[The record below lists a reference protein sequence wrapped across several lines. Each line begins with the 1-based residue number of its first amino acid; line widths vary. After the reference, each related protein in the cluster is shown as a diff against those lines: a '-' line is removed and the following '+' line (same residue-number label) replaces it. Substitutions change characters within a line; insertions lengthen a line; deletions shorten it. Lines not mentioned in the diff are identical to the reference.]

1 MAFNSYYLN
10 ILLRILLMSATN
22 FGFFYFLLKGDR
34 FFTILLLGILFIIQ
48 VIWLFLYVN
57 SVNRTLARFLLT
69 IGEEETMVKPLQ
81 QRVEKTFRGLQHSFE
96 RLNREMGR
104 MRLEKEYASVL
115 IQNTVDQLGSGI
127 IAWNE
132 NCQVELVNQAGL
144 KLLEMKQLY
153 DMQQL
158 EEGYPGFRARLEGL
172 AEGKRTILSLIQSGK
187 KVPFVFRATEFLL
200 GDKTV
205 KLASFQ
211 SIDRELEENEM
222 VSWEK
227 LIRVLSHE
235 VSNSVTPITTLGAN
249 IKKRMGSVLTG
260 GKKKY
265 ELEAGVAQDIQ
276 RSADLIEQRGLR
288 LIDFVAQ
295 YKTMMRIPEPQLKTV
310 GLKAFL
316 SDICSLCSHFE
327 SVSEYNISCNVS
339 PAALTAELD
348 RKMMDHVLINLA
360 RNAVESLP
368 SDRTGSEDKNGRIE
382 VLASLGADDSV
393 SIQVNDNGRGIPAEI
408 LDQVFIPF
416 FTTKEKGSGIGLSLS
431 RRIINLHGG
440 SIQVSSKPG
449 NSVQP
454 GVGTNITIILP
465 GKES

>member
-10 ILLRILLMSATN
+10 ILLRILLISANN

-34 FFTILLLGILFIIQ
+34 FFTILFLGILFIIQ
-48 VIWLFLYVN
+48 VIWLFFYVN
-57 SVNRTLARFLLT
+57 SVNRTLVRFLLT
-69 IGEEETMVKPLQ
+69 IGEEETMVMPLQ
-81 QRVEKTFRGLQHSFE
+81 QKVEKTFRGLQHSFE
-96 RLNREMGR
+96 RLNREVGR
-104 MRLEKEYASVL
+104 MRLEKEYDSVL

-132 NCQVELVNQAGL
+132 NGEVELVNQAGL
-144 KLLEMKQLY
+144 KLLELKQLD

-158 EEGYPGFRARLEGL
+158 EERYPGIWARLEGL
-172 AEGKRTILSLIQSGK
+172 AEGRRTIISLMRSGH
-187 KVPFVFRATEFLL
+187 KVPFVCWATRFLL
-200 GDKTV
+200 GNKTV

-260 GKKKY
+260 GKKEY
-265 ELEAGVAQDIQ
+265 ELEAGIAQDIQ

-295 YKTMMRIPEPQLKTV
+295 YKTMMKIPEPQLKLV
-310 GLKAFL
+310 GLKEFL

-327 SVSEYNISCNVS
+327 SVPDYNISCNVS
-339 PAALTAELD
+339 PPALTAEMD
-348 RKMMDHVLINLA
+348 RKMMEQVLINLV
-360 RNAVESLP
+360 RNAVEAFP
-368 SDRTGSEDKNGRIE
+368 TGREGKIE
-382 VLASLGADDSV
+382 VLASLGPDDSV
-393 SIQVNDNGRGIPAEI
+393 LIEVKDNGRGIPAEI

-440 SIQVSSKPG
+440 SIQMASESGK
-449 NSVQP
+449 
-454 GVGTNITIILP
+454 GTSINIKLP
-465 GKES
+465 PECEKTM

>member
-34 FFTILLLGILFIIQ
+34 FFTVLFLGILFIIQ
-48 VIWLFLYVN
+48 LIWLFMYVN

-69 IGEEETMVKPLQ
+69 IGEEDTMVMPLQ
-81 QRVEKTFRGLQHSFE
+81 QQVEKTFRGLQHSFE
-96 RLNREMGR
+96 RLNREVGR

-132 NCQVELVNQAGL
+132 NGEVELVNRAGL
-144 KLLEMKQLY
+144 ELLELKQLD

-158 EEGYPGFRARLEGL
+158 EEGYPGFRAGLEGL
-172 AEGKRTILSLIQSGK
+172 AEGSRTVINLMRSGT
-187 KVPFVFRATEFLL
+187 KVPFVCWATGFLL

-249 IKKRMGSVLTG
+249 TKKRLGSVLTG
-260 GKKKY
+260 GKN
-265 ELEAGVAQDIQ
+265 
-276 RSADLIEQRGLR
+276 
-288 LIDFVAQ
+288 
-295 YKTMMRIPEPQLKTV
+295 T
-310 GLKAFL
+310 
-316 SDICSLCSHFE
+316 
-327 SVSEYNISCNVS
+327 
-339 PAALTAELD
+339 
-348 RKMMDHVLINLA
+348 
-360 RNAVESLP
+360 
-368 SDRTGSEDKNGRIE
+368 
-382 VLASLGADDSV
+382 
-393 SIQVNDNGRGIPAEI
+393 
-408 LDQVFIPF
+408 
-416 FTTKEKGSGIGLSLS
+416 
-431 RRIINLHGG
+431 
-440 SIQVSSKPG
+440 SSKLAWHRISSG
-449 NSVQP
+449 VQ
-454 GVGTNITIILP
+454 T
-465 GKES
+465 

>member
-10 ILLRILLMSATN
+10 ILLRILLISATN

-34 FFTILLLGILFIIQ
+34 FFTIMFLGILFIFQ

-57 SVNRTLARFLLT
+57 TVNRTLARFLLT
-69 IGEEETMVKPLQ
+69 IGEEDTMIIPLQ
-81 QRVEKTFRGLQHSFE
+81 QHVEKTFRGLQHSFE
-96 RLNREMGR
+96 RLNREVGR

-127 IAWNE
+127 LAWNDKGE
-132 NCQVELVNQAGL
+132 VELVNEAGL
-144 KLLEMKQLY
+144 KLLELSQLD

-158 EEGYPGFRARLEGL
+158 EEGYPGTRARMEGL
-172 AEGKRTILSLIQSGK
+172 DEGRRTIITLMRSGV
-187 KVPFVFRATEFLL
+187 KVPFIFWATGFLL
-200 GDKTV
+200 GDKRV
-205 KLASFQ
+205 KLTSFQ

-249 IKKRMGSVLTG
+249 IKKRMGSVISG
-260 GKKKY
+260 RKKNY
-265 ELEAGVAQDIQ
+265 ELEAGMAQDIQ

-295 YKTMMRIPEPQLKTV
+295 YKTMMKIPEPQLKPV
-310 GLKAFL
+310 GLKEFL
-316 SDICSLCSHFE
+316 SDVCSLCSHFE
-327 SVSEYNISCNVS
+327 SPSTYKISCDVTPS
-339 PAALTAELD
+339 GLTTEMD
-348 RKMMDHVLINLA
+348 RKMMEQVLINLV
-360 RNAVESLP
+360 RNAVEAFGE
-368 SDRTGSEDKNGRIE
+368 DREGRIE
-382 VLASLGADDSV
+382 VFASRGSDDAV
-393 SIQVNDNGRGIPAEI
+393 SIQLIDNGDGIPAEI

-431 RRIINLHGG
+431 RRIVNLHGG
-440 SIQVSSKPG
+440 SIQLTSKSG
-449 NSVQP
+449 D
-454 GVGTNITIILP
+454 GTTLTIRLP
-465 GKES
+465 GMVV

>member
-10 ILLRILLMSATN
+10 ILVRILLISCTN
-22 FGFFYFLLKGDR
+22 FGFFYLLLKGDR

-48 VIWLFLYVN
+48 MIWLLIYVN
-57 SVNRTLARFLLT
+57 SVNRTLSRFLLT

-81 QRVEKTFRGLQHSFE
+81 KKVEKTFRGLQHSFE
-96 RLNREMGR
+96 KLNREMGR

-115 IQNTVDQLGSGI
+115 IQHTVDQLGSGI

-132 NCQVELVNQAGL
+132 KGKVELVNRAGL
-144 KLLEMKQLY
+144 NLLELSQLD

-158 EEGYPGFRARLEGL
+158 EEGYPGTRDWLEGQ

-187 KVPFVFRATEFLL
+187 KVPFVFRVTGFLL
-200 GDKTV
+200 GDKSV

-211 SIDRELEENEM
+211 SIDRELEEHEM

-249 IKKRMGSVLTG
+249 IKKRMGSVLSG
-260 GKKKY
+260 NRKSY
-265 ELEAGVAQDIQ
+265 ELEAGMAQDIQ

-295 YKTMMRIPEPQLKTV
+295 YKTMMSIPEPQFKPV
-310 GLKAFL
+310 GLKVFL
-316 SDICSLCSHFE
+316 SDICSLCSNFE
-327 SVSEYNISCNVS
+327 SPSDYQITCDVRPSSLTSEI
-339 PAALTAELD
+339 D
-348 RKMMDHVLINLA
+348 RNMMEQVLINLV
-360 RNAVESLP
+360 RNAVEAFP
-368 SDRTGSEDKNGRIE
+368 AGREGKIE
-382 VLASLGADDSV
+382 VIATKGSDDV
-393 SIQVNDNGRGIPAEI
+393 VLIQVNDNGEGIPPEI

-416 FTTKEKGSGIGLSLS
+416 YTTKEKGSGIGLSLS
-431 RRIINLHGG
+431 RRIVNLHGG
-440 SIQVSSKPG
+440 SVKMDSE
-449 NSVQP
+449 
-454 GVGTNITIILP
+454 P
-465 GKES
+465 GKGTRVNINLQGKD

>member
-10 ILLRILLMSATN
+10 ILVRILLISSTN
-22 FGFFYFLLKGDR
+22 FGFFYYLLKGDR

-48 VIWLFLYVN
+48 VLWLFMYVN
-57 SVNRTLARFLLT
+57 SVNRTLSRFLLT

-81 QRVEKTFRGLQHSFE
+81 QQVEKTFRGLQHSFDK
-96 RLNREMGR
+96 LNHEMGR

-127 IAWNE
+127 IAWN
-132 NCQVELVNQAGL
+132 NMGKVELVNQAGL
-144 KLLEMKQLY
+144 NLLELSQLD
-153 DMQQL
+153 DMQQI
-158 EEGYPGFRARLEGL
+158 EEGYPGTRDWLEGL
-172 AEGKRTILSLIQSGK
+172 TEGKRTILSLMQSGK
-187 KVPFVFRATEFLL
+187 KVPFVFRVTGFLL

-211 SIDRELEENEM
+211 SIDRELEEHEM

-249 IKKRMGSVLTG
+249 IKKRMGSVLSG
-260 GKKKY
+260 NKKSY
-265 ELEAGVAQDIQ
+265 ELEAGMAQDIQ

-288 LIDFVAQ
+288 LIDFVTQ
-295 YKTMMRIPEPQLKTV
+295 YKTMMRIPEPQLKPV
-310 GLKAFL
+310 SLKEFL
-316 SDICSLCSHFE
+316 SDICSLCSNFE
-327 SVSEYNISCNVS
+327 SPADYQITCDVS
-339 PAALTAELD
+339 PTGLIVDMD
-348 RKMMDHVLINLA
+348 RKMMEQVLINLV
-360 RNAVESLP
+360 RNAVEAFP
-368 SDRTGSEDKNGRIE
+368 AGREGRIKVIATKGSDDT
-382 VLASLGADDSV
+382 VLL
-393 SIQVNDNGRGIPAEI
+393 QVKDNGEGIAPEI

-440 SIQVSSKPG
+440 TAQITSESGKGTSISM
-449 NSVQP
+449 
-454 GVGTNITIILP
+454 ILP
-465 GKES
+465 GKK

>member
-10 ILLRILLMSATN
+10 ILLRILLISATN

-34 FFTILLLGILFIIQ
+34 FFTILFLGILFIIQ

-69 IGEEETMVKPLQ
+69 LGEEETMVTPLQ
-81 QRVEKTFRGLQHSFE
+81 HQVEKTFRGLQHSFE
-96 RLNREMGR
+96 RLNREVGR

-127 IAWNE
+127 VAWNDKGE
-132 NCQVELVNQAGL
+132 VELVNRAGL
-144 KLLEMKQLY
+144 KLLDLSQLD

-158 EEGYPGFRARLEGL
+158 EEGYPGTRVRLEGL
-172 AEGKRTILSLIQSGK
+172 AEGRRTIITLIRSGANI
-187 KVPFVFRATEFLL
+187 PFVFWATGFLL

-205 KLASFQ
+205 KLVSFQ
-211 SIDRELEENEM
+211 SIDRELEEHEM

-249 IKKRMGSVLTG
+249 IKKRMSSVLTG

-265 ELEAGVAQDIQ
+265 ELEAGMAQDIQ

-295 YKTMMRIPEPQLKTV
+295 YKTMMRMPEPKLKPV
-310 GLKAFL
+310 SLKDFL
-316 SDICSLCSHFE
+316 SDVCSLCGHFE
-327 SVSEYNISCNVS
+327 SVSDYKISCNVS
-339 PAALTAELD
+339 PSGLTAEMD
-348 RKMMDHVLINLA
+348 RKMMEQVLINLV
-360 RNAVESLP
+360 RNAVEALGE
-368 SDRTGSEDKNGRIE
+368 DRDGRIE
-382 VLASLGADDSV
+382 VLASWGPDDSML
-393 SIQVNDNGRGIPAEI
+393 IQVKDNGGGISPEI

-431 RRIINLHGG
+431 RRIVNLHGG
-440 SIQVSSKPG
+440 SIQMTSESGK
-449 NSVQP
+449 
-454 GVGTNITIILP
+454 GTVVNIILP
-465 GKES
+465 GSIPDI

>member
-10 ILLRILLMSATN
+10 ILVRILLISATN

-34 FFTILLLGILFIIQ
+34 FFTVLFLGILFIAQ
-48 VIWLFLYVN
+48 VIWLFHYVN

-69 IGEEETMVKPLQ
+69 LGEEETMVKPLQ
-81 QRVEKTFRGLQHSFE
+81 QQVEKTFRGLQHSFD
-96 RLNREMGR
+96 RLNRELGR
-104 MRLEKEYASVL
+104 MRLENEYASVL
-115 IQNTVDQLGSGI
+115 IQHTVNQLGSGI
-127 IAWNE
+127 MAWNDKGE
-132 NCQVELVNQAGL
+132 VELVNRAGL
-144 KLLEMKQLY
+144 KLLALNQL
-153 DMQQL
+153 DNMRQMD
-158 EEGYPGFRARLEGL
+158 EEYPGIRTRLEGL
-172 AEGKRTILSLIQSGK
+172 AEGRRTIITLVRSGV
-187 KVPFVFRATEFLL
+187 KVPFVFWASGFLL
-200 GDKTV
+200 GDKKV

-211 SIDRELEENEM
+211 SIDRELEEHEM

-249 IKKRMGSVLTG
+249 IKKRMGSVLAG
-260 GKKKY
+260 HKEKY
-265 ELEAGVAQDIQ
+265 ELEAGMARDIQ

-295 YKTMMRIPEPQLKTV
+295 YKTLMRMPEPRLKPV

-327 SVSEYNISCNVS
+327 SAPDYRISCNVS
-339 PAALTAELD
+339 PSGLTAEMD
-348 RKMMDHVLINLA
+348 RKMMEQVLINLV
-360 RNAVESLP
+360 RNAVEAFGE
-368 SDRTGSEDKNGRIE
+368 DREGRIQ
-382 VLASLGADDSV
+382 VFASQESDDSV
-393 SIQVNDNGRGIPAEI
+393 LIRVSDNGGGIPSEI

-440 SIQVSSKPG
+440 SIQMTSE
-449 NSVQP
+449 
-454 GVGTNITIILP
+454 P
-465 GKES
+465 GKGTVVNIKVPSG

>member
-34 FFTILLLGILFIIQ
+34 FFTILFLGILFIIQ
-48 VIWLFLYVN
+48 VIWLFMYVN
-57 SVNRTLARFLLT
+57 FVNRTLARFLLT
-69 IGEEETMVKPLQ
+69 VGEEETMVMPLQ
-81 QRVEKTFRGLQHSFE
+81 QKVEKTFRGLQHSFE
-96 RLNREMGR
+96 RLNREVGR

-132 NCQVELVNQAGL
+132 NGQVELVNRAGL
-144 KLLEMKQLY
+144 KLLDLKQLD

-172 AEGKRTILSLIQSGK
+172 AEGSRTVISLMRSGH
-187 KVPFVFRATEFLL
+187 KVPFVCWATGFLL

-227 LIRVLSHE
+227 LMRVLSHE

-265 ELEAGVAQDIQ
+265 ELEAGMAQDIQ

-295 YKTMMRIPEPQLKTV
+295 YKTMMRIPEPHLKPV
-310 GLKAFL
+310 GLKEFL
-316 SDICSLCSHFE
+316 SDVCSLCSHFE
-327 SVSEYNISCNVS
+327 SASEYNISCNVS
-339 PAALTAELD
+339 PAGLTAEMD
-348 RKMMDHVLINLA
+348 RKMMEQVLINLV

-368 SDRTGSEDKNGRIE
+368 SDRKGSEDKEGRIE
-382 VLASLGADDSV
+382 VLASLGPDDSV

-440 SIQVSSKPG
+440 NIQMASESGKGTSI
-449 NSVQP
+449 
-454 GVGTNITIILP
+454 NIKLP
-465 GKES
+465 QRKDG